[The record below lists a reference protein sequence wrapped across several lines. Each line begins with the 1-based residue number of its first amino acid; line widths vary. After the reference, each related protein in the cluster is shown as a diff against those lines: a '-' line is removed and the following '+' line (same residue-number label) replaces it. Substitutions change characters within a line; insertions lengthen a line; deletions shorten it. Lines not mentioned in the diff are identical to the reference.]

1 MTRSRSS
8 RHPARSNAATSRAA
22 RRALR
27 SAVVVPLAIAVLASC
42 DDDDIDTT
50 ESDVRA
56 EITEVSSDIQDEIT
70 EASEA
75 LESGSQALDEAADA
89 VEEGA
94 DEAAEALA
102 RNLAAQFGTEQ
113 FDDAGHPID
122 GGLDCT
128 ATVSDGVDTIDIECT
143 GTTEDGGAAELTGTT
158 EEIPGLSFTEL
169 NGTFTGTV
177 DGTEVFT
184 ADQLG

>member
-1 MTRSRSS
+1 VR
-8 RHPARSNAATSRAA
+8 NV
-22 RRALR
+22 LR
-27 SAVVVPLAIAVLASC
+27 SAAVVPLAIGVLASC
-42 DDDDIDTT
+42 DDDDDVDTV

-56 EITEVSSDIQDEIT
+56 EITEVSTAIEDEVT

-75 LESGSQALDEAADA
+75 LETGSQALEEGAEA

-94 DEAAEALA
+94 GEAAEALA

-122 GGLDCT
+122 GDLDCT
-128 ATVSDGVDTIDIECT
+128 ATVADGVDTIDIECT

-184 ADQLG
+184 SDQLG